1 MRLKNGTVFW
11 ITGLSG
17 AGKTTIG
24 KALYDQLLIDNKN
37 LVILDGDVLKH
48 IVNVEG
54 YSFDARLKKATSY
67 SRLTKALADQGVNV
81 IICTISMFDEVRN
94 WNRENIQNYV
104 EVFLDVDMSVLYYR
118 NQKGLY
124 SNSSDNN
131 VAGVNVEVQLPQNPD
146 IVINNNGDI
155 SVSDCI
161 QRIITKTST
170 LGYSDE

>member
-67 SRLTKALADQGVNV
+67 SRLTKALADQGLNV

-161 QRIITKTST
+161 KKIITETST
-170 LGYSDE
+170 LGFSDE

>member
-161 QRIITKTST
+161 QRIITETST
-170 LGYSDE
+170 LGFSDE

>member
-161 QRIITKTST
+161 KKIITETST
-170 LGYSDE
+170 LGFSDE

>member
-170 LGYSDE
+170 LGYIDE

>member
-124 SNSSDNN
+124 SNLSDNN

-161 QRIITKTST
+161 KKIITETSA
-170 LGYSDE
+170 LGFSDE